1 MKRDI
6 ECLGNTPF
14 DVLVVGGGIHG
25 AILAWESARAGLR
38 TALLE
43 KGDFAGATSA
53 NSLKILHGGLR
64 YLQHL
69 DFPRMRQSIRSRR
82 AIAGFAPHLVR
93 PLPCMIATHGIGIK
107 SRLAMGVALW
117 MNDGVSADRNK
128 GLPPAVH
135 LPRGRLVR
143 KKDYLERL
151 KGAADPNST
160 GAALWYDYLCLDT
173 ERLVLTYLSEAA
185 AAGACICNYAEVAS
199 IDSGDAPGERRVTV
213 RDALSGAS
221 FEARAKVVVLAMGPW
236 PAKRLLG
243 ETVLPDDVPLA
254 KGVNLVADRPWIGV
268 EAAGVEGVIDSGNG
282 QPAKRFF
289 FLVPWK
295 GRTMIGTTYTVSSI
309 EAHPPVVS
317 PSELA
322 SIVDGVNKLVPGF
335 ELNMA
340 EIRHV
345 HAGLLPITTTQG
357 DPSKKLQRHSHVAM
371 PRPGVLR
378 IDSVKYTTAPE
389 IARSVILDIGRIL
402 GRKIRTMPLAEVP
415 ASAQAI
421 PNAVPEAV
429 WLRLKDRYGYHAATV
444 LKWASSHP
452 QWLQPVSLEEPVL
465 RVEVMYALREEMAV
479 SLCDLLFRR
488 IDVGSTHAPSEAWLT
503 ALGELLT
510 AEAGWDAEHWA
521 SEIASVKA
529 CFARMG
535 CNK

>member
-1 MKRDI
+1 MKRDT
-6 ECLGNTPF
+6 ESFKRKPF

-25 AILAWESARAGLR
+25 AILAWESARSGLR

-93 PLPCMIATHGIGIK
+93 PLPCMIATQGIGIK

-128 GLPPAVH
+128 GLPPEVH
-135 LPRGRLVR
+135 LPRGRLIR

-173 ERLVLTYLSEAA
+173 ERLILAYLSEAA
-185 AAGACICNYAEVAS
+185 AAGACIANYAEAES
-199 IDSGDAPGERRVTV
+199 INAGDAVGERRVTV
-213 RDALSGAS
+213 RDELSGAS
-221 FEARAKVVVLAMGPW
+221 FGVRAKVVVLAMGPW

-243 ETVLPDDVPLA
+243 EAVLPGDVPLA
-254 KGVNLVADRPWIGV
+254 KGVNLVADRPWIGA
-268 EAAGVEGVIDSGNG
+268 EAAGVEGVIDSGEG
-282 QPAKRFF
+282 QPSKRFF

-295 GRTMIGTTYTVSSI
+295 CRTMIGTTYTVSSI
-309 EAHPPVVS
+309 EAYPPIVS

-335 ELNMA
+335 GLRMD

-345 HAGLLPITTTQG
+345 HAGLLPITTPQG

-371 PRPGVLR
+371 PRPGVLQ

-389 IARSVILDIGRIL
+389 IARSVIRDIGRIL
-402 GRKIRTMPLAEVP
+402 GRKLRAMPFAVTP
-415 ASAQAI
+415 ASVEPI
-421 PNAVPEAV
+421 PDTLPEAV
-429 WLRLKDRYGYHAATV
+429 WLRLKDRYGNQAATV
-444 LKWASSHP
+444 LNWASSHP

-465 RVEVMYALREEMAV
+465 RIEVMYALREEMAV

-488 IDVGSTHAPSEAWLT
+488 IDVGSTHCPSDAWLS
-503 ALGELLT
+503 ALGTLLT
-510 AEAGWDAEHWA
+510 SEAGWDADLLA
-521 SEIASVKA
+521 NEIASLKA

-535 CNK
+535 CTP

>member
-1 MKRDI
+1 MKRDV
-6 ECLGNTPF
+6 ECVSHTPF

-93 PLPCMIATHGIGIK
+93 PLPCMIATHGMGIK

-117 MNDGVSADRNK
+117 MNDFVSADRNK
-128 GLPPAVH
+128 GLLPEVH
-135 LPRGRLVR
+135 LPRGRLIH

-151 KGAADPNST
+151 KGAADPHSS

-173 ERLVLTYLSEAA
+173 ERLVLAYLSEAE
-185 AAGACICNYAEVAS
+185 AAGACICNYAEVHS
-199 IDSGDAPGERRVTV
+199 IDPGGSADDRRVKV
-213 RDALSGAS
+213 RDELSGSS
-221 FEARAKVVVLAMGPW
+221 FEVRAKVVVLAMGPW

-243 ETVLPDDVPLA
+243 EAVTPDDVPLA
-254 KGVNLVADRPWIGV
+254 KGVNLVVDRPWIGA
-268 EAAGVEGVIDSGNG
+268 EAAGVEGVIDSGTG

-295 GRTMIGTTYTVSSI
+295 GRTMIGTTYTGSSI
-309 EAHPPVVS
+309 EEFPPVVS
-317 PSELA
+317 PPELA

-335 ELNMA
+335 GLKTGD
-340 EIRHV
+340 ISHV
-345 HAGLLPITTTQG
+345 HAGLLPITTKQG

-371 PRPGVLR
+371 TRPGVLR
-378 IDSVKYTTAPE
+378 IDSVKFTTAPE
-389 IARSVILDIGRIL
+389 IARSVLGDIGRVL
-402 GRKIRTMPLAEVP
+402 GIKIRPKP
-415 ASAQAI
+415 AASKQASTYTA
-421 PNAVPEAV
+421 PGGVSEAV
-429 WLRLKDRYGYHAATV
+429 WTRLIARYGSHASRV
-444 LKWASSHP
+444 LEWASSHP
-452 QWLQPVSLEEPVL
+452 EWLQAVSLEEPVL
-465 RVEVMYALREEMAV
+465 WVEVMYALREEMAV
-479 SLCDLLFRR
+479 SLCDVLFRR
-488 IDVGSTHAPSEAWLT
+488 LDVGSVHAPSELWIS
-503 ALGELLT
+503 ALGDLLT
-510 AEAGWDAEHWA
+510 SEAGWDKDRLAK
-521 SEIASVKA
+521 EIESVKA

-535 CNK
+535 CA

>member
-1 MKRDI
+1 
-6 ECLGNTPF
+6 
-14 DVLVVGGGIHG
+14 
-25 AILAWESARAGLR
+25 
-38 TALLE
+38 
-43 KGDFAGATSA
+43 
-53 NSLKILHGGLR
+53 
-64 YLQHL
+64 
-69 DFPRMRQSIRSRR
+69 
-82 AIAGFAPHLVR
+82 
-93 PLPCMIATHGIGIK
+93 
-107 SRLAMGVALW
+107 
-117 MNDGVSADRNK
+117 
-128 GLPPAVH
+128 
-135 LPRGRLVR
+135 
-143 KKDYLERL
+143 
-151 KGAADPNST
+151 
-160 GAALWYDYLCLDT
+160 
-173 ERLVLTYLSEAA
+173 
-185 AAGACICNYAEVAS
+185 
-199 IDSGDAPGERRVTV
+199 
-213 RDALSGAS
+213 
-221 FEARAKVVVLAMGPW
+221 
-236 PAKRLLG
+236 
-243 ETVLPDDVPLA
+243 
-254 KGVNLVADRPWIGV
+254 
-268 EAAGVEGVIDSGNG
+268 
-282 QPAKRFF
+282 
-289 FLVPWK
+289 
-295 GRTMIGTTYTVSSI
+295 
-309 EAHPPVVS
+309 
-317 PSELA
+317 
-322 SIVDGVNKLVPGF
+322 
-335 ELNMA
+335 
-340 EIRHV
+340 
-345 HAGLLPITTTQG
+345 
-357 DPSKKLQRHSHVAM
+357 

>member
-1 MKRDI
+1 MKRDV

-93 PLPCMIATHGIGIK
+93 PLPCMIATHGMGIK

-117 MNDGVSADRNK
+117 MNDCVSADRNK

-135 LPRGRLVR
+135 LPRGRLIR

-151 KGAADPNST
+151 KGAADPHSS

-173 ERLVLTYLSEAA
+173 ERLVLAYLSEAA
-185 AAGACICNYAEVAS
+185 AAGACICNYAEVES

-213 RDALSGAS
+213 RDELSGAS
-221 FEARAKVVVLAMGPW
+221 FGVRAKVVVLAMGPW

-254 KGVNLVADRPWIGV
+254 KGVNLVVDRPWIGA

-317 PSELA
+317 ATELD
-322 SIVDGVNKLVPGF
+322 SIVDGVNRLVPGF
-335 ELNMA
+335 GLKTD
-340 EIRHV
+340 EISHV

-378 IDSVKYTTAPE
+378 IDSVKFTTAPE
-389 IARSVILDIGRIL
+389 IARIVLRAIGKVLEI
-402 GRKIRTMPLAEVP
+402 KISPKPLELPQASMHAAPDGVSEV
-415 ASAQAI
+415 
-421 PNAVPEAV
+421 V
-429 WLRLKDRYGYHAATV
+429 WMRLSERYGSLAARV
-444 LKWASSHP
+444 LEWASSHP
-452 QWLQPVSLEEPVL
+452 EWLQPVSPEESVL

-488 IDVGSTHAPSEAWLT
+488 LDVGSTHTPSEAWFS
-503 ALGELLT
+503 ALGDLLT
-510 AEAGWDAEHWA
+510 SEGGWDKDRLAK
-521 SEIASVKA
+521 EIASVKA

-535 CNK
+535 F